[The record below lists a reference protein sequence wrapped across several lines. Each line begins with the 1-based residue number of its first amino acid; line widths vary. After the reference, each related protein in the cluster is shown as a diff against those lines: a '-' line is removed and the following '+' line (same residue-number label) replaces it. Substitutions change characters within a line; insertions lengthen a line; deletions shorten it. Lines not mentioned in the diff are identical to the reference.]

1 MSELFDKVSR
11 CNFWD
16 GGLPDTGVSR
26 RRYVERVQPFM
37 GNRLTKVLMGQRRCG
52 KSFILRQIMAGLVE
66 GGVSW
71 RNILYLDK
79 ERMELADLV
88 DHRQAHDLIGEYRK
102 RLRVKGKVYLF
113 LDEIQEIAG
122 WERLVNAYSQD
133 RRQEYEIVVT
143 GSNAHLL
150 STELGTLLTGRYVP
164 VEIFPFSFD
173 EFATA
178 KRIIKKGLETEN
190 GK

>member
-88 DHRQAHDLIGEYRK
+88 DHRQAHDLIGDFIGFLFVFIIRLSNVKLCLQRTGVEQSRYRPVADGLLKK
-102 RLRVKGKVYLF
+102 RDMLR
-113 LDEIQEIAG
+113 Q
-122 WERLVNAYSQD
+122 
-133 RRQEYEIVVT
+133 RRC
-143 GSNAHLL
+143 
-150 STELGTLLTGRYVP
+150 
-164 VEIFPFSFD
+164 
-173 EFATA
+173 
-178 KRIIKKGLETEN
+178 
-190 GK
+190 